1 MVSANNKRSEIKN
14 LLNVT
19 KLQIVL
25 ICLTALTY
33 NVCACACVCVCV
45 YTPMRVYI

>member
-25 ICLTALTY
+25 IRLTALTY
-33 NVCACACVCVCV
+33 NICVFVCVYI